1 MYEPETKQQSTQWIA
16 KGGARLIKFCHTRA
30 TGKVLL
36 ISFFDYRGV
45 IHREFL
51 CGQTVNRYNFIQ
63 MLHRMRLAIARRCP
77 RILRNFY
84 LHMDNV
90 PVHTA
95 HLTKLFIRTMHINV
109 MPHTPYSPD
118 LAPNNFFFYPTLK
131 LPLRGQRFGS
141 LDGLEDA
148 VDGEIGCILS
158 HKFADC
164 ILRAWPRRWQKCI
177 DLDGEY
183 FEGVH

>member
-77 RILRNFY
+77 RVLRNFY
-84 LHMDNV
+84 LHMANA
-90 PVHTA
+90 PMHMA
-95 HLTKLFIRTMHINV
+95 CLTKLFIHTMHINV

-118 LAPNNFFFYPTLK
+118 LAPNDFFFYPTLK